1 MYTESNIDEILNNIM
16 DLECSDEERCNI
28 IKGIMESEVMKSD
41 LDMLNQLNSLDLLD
55 VDDEIDSYTN
65 SLEPGDILAVQ
76 RKLPYKH
83 FAVYI
88 DDNKVIHFAADGGD
102 FGKPYIH
109 EAPFEEFLGDS
120 SSYEVLDFGEKR
132 EKSFGEYIR
141 NGSSYILGNPLRFI
155 ESIRR
160 DRQYHLYSNEE
171 TVERA
176 KMVARLHERGDG
188 SLIIPEYNLLMNNC
202 EHFAIWCKTGVH
214 ESRQVDRFIMLPS

>member
-1 MYTESNIDEILNNIM
+1 MYKEFEIDSILSNVM
-16 DLECSDEERCNI
+16 DLECSEEERCNI
-28 IKGIMESEVMKSD
+28 LKDIVASEEIQNE
-41 LDMLNQLNSLDLLD
+41 LDMIKQLIKMGQCDF
-55 VDDEIDSYTN
+55 DEEDIYNTSR
-65 SLEPGDILAVQ
+65 LEPGEILAVQ

-88 DDNKVIHFAADGGD
+88 GDDKVIHFAADGGD
-102 FGKPYIH
+102 FGDPYIH

-141 NGSSYILGNPLRFI
+141 NGSSYILGNPLRII

-171 TVERA
+171 TIR
-176 KMVARLHERGDG
+176 
-188 SLIIPEYNLLMNNC
+188 Y
-202 EHFAIWCKTGVH
+202 
-214 ESRQVDRFIMLPS
+214 